1 MKNVSAKTRNCG
13 ILDYDEN
20 KLCLRDD
27 IECPI
32 NIISEEKINNI
43 NSYFNVGNKTF
54 YYGYDENAK
63 YNKLNAGF
71 YVDTDIYINKKEEN
85 FILLDT
91 YTISGVLE
99 ENKMLYRGV
108 DLGFDPYS
116 IEDIDKK
123 GKSYLKIRYN
133 AKHAD
138 LISFREQYKK
148 YLSKKNM
155 ENELIKPTTNHFSTF
170 TKIGIAGYSY
180 LIYIIN
186 FLILIGCCRSC
197 CRTKKLCLPQANQ
210 NNFLYCFV
218 PLMIPFLVLT
228 LIPAIK
234 SCTIVGKLNEI
245 DDKMNISV
253 SYLKT
258 INITYIILYFVLLGL
273 ILGFIAIFY
282 IYTKRKGLSDNQ
294 EIESARDTTINNINN
309 INYNTN
315 FNQPK
320 IK

>member
-1 MKNVSAKTRNCG
+1 MKNVPQKTRNCG
-13 ILDYDEN
+13 ILDDDEN

-32 NIISEEKINNI
+32 NIISEEKVNNI

-133 AKHAD
+133 AKNAD
-138 LISFREQYKK
+138 L
-148 YLSKKNM
+148 
-155 ENELIKPTTNHFSTF
+155 
-170 TKIGIAGYSY
+170 
-180 LIYIIN
+180 
-186 FLILIGCCRSC
+186 FL
-197 CRTKKLCLPQANQ
+197 
-210 NNFLYCFV
+210 
-218 PLMIPFLVLT
+218 
-228 LIPAIK
+228 
-234 SCTIVGKLNEI
+234 
-245 DDKMNISV
+245 
-253 SYLKT
+253 
-258 INITYIILYFVLLGL
+258 
-273 ILGFIAIFY
+273 
-282 IYTKRKGLSDNQ
+282 
-294 EIESARDTTINNINN
+294 
-309 INYNTN
+309 
-315 FNQPK
+315 
-320 IK
+320 